1 MRKTFPAAMFVALF
15 MAVSGTASAQVS
27 IGVRIGEPPPP
38 RAYRVP
44 PPPGPN
50 YEWVEGYHYPVKG
63 KYKWHDGYWAHPP
76 YQGAY
81 WVAPYYH
88 DNHYYAG
95 HWEGDR
101 HHGKRDHR

>member
-1 MRKTFPAAMFVALF
+1 MRKTIPAAMLVALVAGF
-15 MAVSGTASAQVS
+15 SGAASAQVS

-44 PPPGPN
+44 ARPGPG
-50 YEWVEGYHYPVKG
+50 YEWVEGYQYPVKG
-63 KYKWHDGYWAHPP
+63 KYRWHDGYWARPP

-81 WVAPYYH
+81 WVTPYYH

-95 HWEGDR
+95 HWDGDR
-101 HHGKRDHR
+101 KHVKHDHR